1 MPLGRLM
8 SKAWS
13 AFRARYWTWLGVLA
27 LVLAFGLVL
36 RQSSGEADFY
46 SRWGADPDDLPYRS
60 DVDARTAVEL
70 GKARAAASGKML
82 MVTFG
87 ANWCP
92 DCLTLQK
99 NLRDPATRD
108 YAERKFEM
116 VHIDVGDSTKT
127 ARVERDLGIA
137 VNGIPLAVFYS
148 ADGRPLCDTQR
159 GELEASRHYTSR
171 EILEFLR
178 EVVDYRRVVSPD
190 QRQ

>member
-1 MPLGRLM
+1 MRIGTFLTR
-8 SKAWS
+8 
-13 AFRARYWTWLGVLA
+13 AFTALRARHWAWLGAAALAVVAVLA
-27 LVLAFGLVL
+27 LQ
-36 RQSSGEADFY
+36 QSSDEGAFY
-46 SRWGADPDDLPYRS
+46 RRWGVDPENLPYRS
-60 DVDARTAVEL
+60 DVDARAAIDAA
-70 GKARAAASGKML
+70 KARAAESGKMI

-99 NLRDPATRD
+99 NLRDPDTRA

-116 VHIDVGDSTKT
+116 VHVDVGDSVKN

-137 VNGIPLAVFYS
+137 VTSIPLALFYS
-148 ADGRPLCDTQR
+148 SDGQPICDTR
-159 GELEASRHYTSR
+159 GGELEPSRHYTSR

>member
-1 MPLGRLM
+1 MPLGRIGG
-8 SKAWS
+8 KAWS
-13 AFRARYWTWLGVLA
+13 AFRSRYWAWLGVAALA
-27 LVLAFGLVL
+27 LAFGFAL
-36 RQSSGEADFY
+36 RQSSSENDFY
-46 SRWGADPDDLPYRS
+46 SRWGVDPNNLPYRS
-60 DVDARTAVEL
+60 EVDARTAVEL
-70 GKARAAASGKML
+70 GQARAAASGKML

-92 DCLTLQK
+92 DCLTLAK
-99 NLRDPATRD
+99 NLRDPATRA
-108 YAERKFEM
+108 YAEHKFEM

-148 ADGRPLCDTQR
+148 ADGRPICDTQG
-159 GELEASRHYTSR
+159 GELEPSRHYTSR

-178 EVVDYRRVVSPD
+178 EVADYRRVVSPD